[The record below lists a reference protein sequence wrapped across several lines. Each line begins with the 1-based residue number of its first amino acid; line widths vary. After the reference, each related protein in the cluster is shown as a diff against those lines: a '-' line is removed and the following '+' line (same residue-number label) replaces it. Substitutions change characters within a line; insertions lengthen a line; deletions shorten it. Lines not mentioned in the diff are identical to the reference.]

1 MNFPFR
7 VEYLISFNP
16 EEIPSNPCGSSKVKV
31 PPLSTRKKVSP
42 ILKLYFYFF
51 FQKCENAKR
60 REIRACNG
68 DRLRTRLARFF
79 RRDAGIYTEGR
90 LVHRRAIAR
99 RVPLESTSRVV
110 GGEIEA
116 VLLISSMGR

>member
-1 MNFPFR
+1 MFQSIDRSIDP
-7 VEYLISFNP
+7 P
-16 EEIPSNPCGSSKVKV
+16 EGSKDLVLLSRKVFG
-31 PPLSTRKKVSP
+31 RQKKR
-42 ILKLYFYFF
+42 
-51 FQKCENAKR
+51 ENAKR